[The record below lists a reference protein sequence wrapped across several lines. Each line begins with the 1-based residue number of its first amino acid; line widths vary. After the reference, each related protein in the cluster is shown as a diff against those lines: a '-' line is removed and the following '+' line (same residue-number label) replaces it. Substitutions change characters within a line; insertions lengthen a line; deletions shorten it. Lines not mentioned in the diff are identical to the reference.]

1 MSRGIGGIMKFVNV
15 NLVNVNLVN
24 VNLVNVKLNELLKL
38 LAAGFVALLFS
49 GTVAA
54 QEGHPYEGTWRGT
67 IGAGADAQ
75 PVVIIMDYDG
85 EQLNGM
91 INPGRNSYRFEN
103 ATHDA
108 PNWKIDVASQNREGE
123 AINFSAVMQE
133 IGSPNRFMEG
143 TWTQGGKESAFKIT
157 RE

>member
-1 MSRGIGGIMKFVNV
+1 MKLMNGLFR
-15 NLVNVNLVN
+15 
-24 VNLVNVKLNELLKL
+24 L
-38 LAAGFVALLFS
+38 LAAASIALACCGS
-49 GTVAA
+49 VSA

-67 IGAGADAQ
+67 IGEGADAQ

-91 INPGRNSYRFEN
+91 INPGRNSYRFEK

-108 PNWKIDVASQNREGE
+108 PNWKIDVTTQNRDGE
-123 AINFSAVMQE
+123 AISFSAVMQE
-133 IGSPNRFMEG
+133 IGSLNRFMEG
-143 TWTQGGKESAFKIT
+143 SWTQGGKDSAFRIT

>member
-1 MSRGIGGIMKFVNV
+1 MALGESMKS
-15 NLVNVNLVN
+15 
-24 VNLVNVKLNELLKL
+24 LKL
-38 LAAGFVALLFS
+38 SFTSLVVAFICVICTFANAAL
-49 GTVAA
+49 A

-67 IGAGADAQ
+67 IGEGADAQ
-75 PVVIIMDYDG
+75 PVVMIIDYDG

-108 PNWKIDVASQNREGE
+108 PNWIIDVTTQNRDGE
-123 AINFSAVMQE
+123 TISFNAVMHE
-133 IGSPNRFMEG
+133 IGSVNRIMEG
-143 TWTQGGKESAFKIT
+143 TWTQGGDTQPLKIT

>member
-1 MSRGIGGIMKFVNV
+1 MKS
-15 NLVNVNLVN
+15 
-24 VNLVNVKLNELLKL
+24 LKL
-38 LAAGFVALLFS
+38 AFASLVVAFFCTICTFTTAAL
-49 GTVAA
+49 A

-67 IGAGADAQ
+67 IGDGADAQ
-75 PVVIIMDYDG
+75 PVVMIIDYDG

-108 PNWKIDVASQNREGE
+108 PNWKIDVTTQNRDGE
-123 AINFSAVMQE
+123 AIGFSAVMQE
-133 IGSPNRFMEG
+133 VGAANRFMQG
-143 TWTQGGKESAFKIT
+143 TWTQGGETQPLKIT

>member
-1 MSRGIGGIMKFVNV
+1 MITRLIS
-15 NLVNVNLVN
+15 
-24 VNLVNVKLNELLKL
+24 
-38 LAAGFVALLFS
+38 AGVALLLLC
-49 GTVAA
+49 GTVTA

-67 IGAGADAQ
+67 IGTGAAAK

-85 EQLNGM
+85 ASLNGM

-108 PNWKIDVASQNREGE
+108 PNWTIDVAAETREGE
-123 AINFSAVMQE
+123 AISFTAVMQD
-133 IGSPNRFMEG
+133 IGAVNRFMEG
-143 TWTQGGKESAFKIT
+143 NWTQGGQSYAFKIT

>member
-1 MSRGIGGIMKFVNV
+1 MK
-15 NLVNVNLVN
+15 LVNE
-24 VNLVNVKLNELLKL
+24 KLNALLKL
-38 LAAGFVALLFS
+38 LVTGFIAVLFCGS
-49 GTVAA
+49 VAA

-75 PVVIIMDYDG
+75 PAVIIMDYDG
-85 EQLNGM
+85 NQLNGM

-108 PNWKIDVASQNREGE
+108 PNWKIDVTTQNRDGE
-123 AINFSAVMQE
+123 AISFSAVMQE

-143 TWTQGGKESAFKIT
+143 TWTQGGKESPFKIT